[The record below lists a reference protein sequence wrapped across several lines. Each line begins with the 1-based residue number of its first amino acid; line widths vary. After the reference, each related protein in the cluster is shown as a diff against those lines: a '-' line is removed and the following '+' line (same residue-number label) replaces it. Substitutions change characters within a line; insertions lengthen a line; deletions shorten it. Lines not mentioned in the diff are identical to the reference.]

1 MSDRSPTARP
11 MSCGQ
16 WTELRRREADAEQG
30 LKDIGVWRASLHDAE
45 RRATADADDKADS
58 IVSDH
63 NSQACVCG
71 STYLCDVR

>member
-1 MSDRSPTARP
+1 MSNRTPTARP
-11 MSCGQ
+11 VSCGQ

-58 IVSDH
+58 IVRNH
-63 NSQACVCG
+63 FAHACVWW
-71 STYLCDVR
+71 